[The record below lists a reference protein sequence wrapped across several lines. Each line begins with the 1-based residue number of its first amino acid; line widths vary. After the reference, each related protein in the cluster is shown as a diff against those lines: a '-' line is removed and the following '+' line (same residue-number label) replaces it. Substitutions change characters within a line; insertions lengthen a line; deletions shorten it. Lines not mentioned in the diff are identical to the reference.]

1 MEQLELIVKKARNLP
16 VLPQVTSKLL
26 DVIND
31 TKAQAKDVGKII
43 ESDQSLATQLL
54 KQVNSPY
61 YGFSGRISTLQHAV
75 VIMGF
80 NAVKNLAIGFSM
92 AKMSR
97 KGASNVLNT
106 EQFWEHS
113 LGVGVGARAIG
124 KEIGYVCP
132 EELMAAGLVHDIGKV
147 ILADNFS
154 EEYGRVLQEAAEKDE
169 AVYLSEKRV
178 LGGSHDDVG
187 EWFTKENRFP
197 PVLRNCIK
205 YHHVPSSYN
214 SGEFSTAIK
223 AINLADHFCKIKA
236 VGWAGCGNCSQNVE
250 EVQKEIGLSDESKEI
265 VMENLKVE
273 VDAAKEFFGIAAAS

>member
-1 MEQLELIVKKARNLP
+1 MGQLELIVKKARNLP

-31 TKAQAKDVGKII
+31 SKAQAKDVGKII

-97 KGASNVLNT
+97 KGASNALNT

-124 KEIGYVCP
+124 KEIGYPCP

-154 EEYGRVLQEAAEKDE
+154 EEYKNILQEAVEKDE
-169 AVYLSEKRV
+169 EVYQTEKRV
-178 LGGSHDDVG
+178 LKGSHDEVG
-187 EWFTKENRFP
+187 EWFTNENRFP
-197 PVLRNCIK
+197 SVLKHCIK

-223 AINLADHFCKIKA
+223 AINLADHLCKVKK
-236 VGWAGCGNCSQNVE
+236 VGWAGCSNCSRDVE
-250 EVQKEIGLSDESKEI
+250 TMQKEIGLSNEAKEM
-265 VMENLKVE
+265 VMESLKTE
-273 VDAAKEFFGIAAAS
+273 VDAAKEFFGIKTAN

>member
-1 MEQLELIVKKARNLP
+1 MGQLELIVKKARNLP

-31 TKAQAKDVGKII
+31 SKAEAKDVGKII

-54 KQVNSPY
+54 KQVNSPF

-97 KGASNVLNT
+97 KGASSALNT

-124 KEIGYVCP
+124 KEIGYPCP

-154 EEYGRVLQEAAEKDE
+154 EEYKKILQEALEKDE
-169 AVYLSEKRV
+169 EVYQTEKRV
-178 LGGSHDDVG
+178 LGESHDEVG

-197 PVLRNCIK
+197 EVLRHCIK

-214 SGEFSTAIK
+214 SGEFSTAIR
-223 AINLADHFCKIKA
+223 AINLSDHLCKVKE
-236 VGWAGCGNCSQNVE
+236 VGWAGCSNCSRDVE
-250 EVQKEIGLSDESKEI
+250 TMQKEIGLSDEAKGM
-265 VMENLKVE
+265 VMENLKTE
-273 VDAAKEFFGIAAAS
+273 VDAAKEFFGIKAAN